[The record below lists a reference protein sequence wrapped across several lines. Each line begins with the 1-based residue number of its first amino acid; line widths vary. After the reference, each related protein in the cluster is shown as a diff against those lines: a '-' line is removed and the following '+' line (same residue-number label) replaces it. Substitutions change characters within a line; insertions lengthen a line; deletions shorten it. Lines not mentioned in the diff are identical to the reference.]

1 VRGILYMSSLW
12 AIRWDPDLKK
22 LYHRFRK
29 EKGMN
34 HYQAMRV
41 VMYNL
46 LRMIYG
52 VLKNQTPYDR
62 QVDRK
67 NRREQ
72 TKNGRSTRKS
82 CSEQNSSKDNP
93 ATVHEPGSRLNRRCS
108 NQPQSLQKKK
118 TGGLPVFTGGRMYGL
133 TSCEHPKKG
142 TYRKHIKIVLK

>member
-1 VRGILYMSSLW
+1 MVSLKTKRPT
-12 AIRWDPDLKK
+12 IGRWTGRTGENKPKT
-22 LYHRFRK
+22 
-29 EKGMN
+29 
-34 HYQAMRV
+34 A
-41 VMYNL
+41 
-46 LRMIYG
+46 G
-52 VLKNQTPYDR
+52 VP
-62 QVDRK
+62 
-67 NRREQ
+67 
-72 TKNGRSTRKS
+72 GKS